1 MHLSQDIK
9 PISYL
14 KAKTADVIKSVNDNQ
29 RTIVITQNGE
39 AKAVIQD
46 IKSYEN
52 LQNSLSLLKLIV
64 QSENDI
70 ENNNV
75 VEQEKMFDS
84 LEQKIFGVKV

>member
-14 KAKTADVIKSVNDNQ
+14 KAKTADVINSVNENQ
-29 RTIVITQNGE
+29 RTIIITQNGE

-52 LQNSLSLLKLIV
+52 LQNSLNLLKLIV

-70 ENNNV
+70 ENNKV
-75 VEQEKMFDS
+75 IEQDKMFEN
-84 LEQKIFGVKV
+84 LEQKLFG

>member
-14 KAKTADVIKSVNDNQ
+14 KAKTADVINSVNDTQ
-29 RTIVITQNGE
+29 RTVIITQNGE
-39 AKAVIQD
+39 AKAVVQD

-52 LQNSLSLLKLIV
+52 LQNSLNLLKLIV

-70 ENNNV
+70 EKDNV
-75 VEQEKMFDS
+75 VEQDEMFDT
-84 LEQKIFGVKV
+84 LEQKLFG

>member
-14 KAKTADVIKSVNDNQ
+14 KAKTADVINSVNQNQ
-29 RTIVITQNGE
+29 RTIIITQNGE
-39 AKAVIQD
+39 AKAVVQD

-52 LQNSLSLLKLIV
+52 LQNSLNLLKLIV

-70 ENNNV
+70 ENNNII
-75 VEQEKMFDS
+75 EQEAMFNN
-84 LEQKIFGVKV
+84 LEQKLFR